1 MKKILFILGLSAF
14 LFSSCGS
21 KPKTDD
27 GVSQK
32 IESDISEAVEETKE
46 NVEENI
52 ELTDNSEILKSLN
65 SAREPWRMRAHLREL
80 AFCGGKV
87 IPFRRFLCIVC
98 EYGHLTAFWHL
109 AYPLLI
115 FTGYT
120 SYCT

>member
-1 MKKILFILGLSAF
+1 MKNIRGKQVKKILFILGLSAF

-65 SAREPWRMRAHLREL
+65 SAREAALSSGCETLCPEQVSSSDLRSFVSRSSRTIRKPAPHSL
-80 AFCGGKV
+80 
-87 IPFRRFLCIVC
+87 
-98 EYGHLTAFWHL
+98 
-109 AYPLLI
+109 
-115 FTGYT
+115 
-120 SYCT
+120 